1 MTHDSQDPTCIV
13 PVWQVDFRPMLPEVF
28 AAFARRLPRAWTE
41 AAGWRAEAPDA
52 WSYEPRPVSLA
63 SLRWEG

>member
-1 MTHDSQDPTCIV
+1 MSNRQDSTCFVPT
-13 PVWQVDFRPMLPEVF
+13 WQVDFRPMLPEVF
-28 AAFARRLPRAWTE
+28 AVFLRRLYPSDWIE